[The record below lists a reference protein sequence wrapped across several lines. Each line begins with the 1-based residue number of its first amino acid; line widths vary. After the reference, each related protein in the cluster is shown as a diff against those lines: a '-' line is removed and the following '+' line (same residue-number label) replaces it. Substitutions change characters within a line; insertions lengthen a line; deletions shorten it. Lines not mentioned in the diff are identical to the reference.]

1 MPADSHQTQPAQ
13 DSRPSTAALLECLHR
28 DWQAARPDLN
38 AQPMLRVLRLTRLG
52 AALQA
57 EVDAPLHAEGL
68 NAAGWD
74 LLLTLYRSAP
84 PEGLSPGQLSELSA
98 VSGPSTTNRVARLQA
113 RGLVTRRTDDRDRR
127 SARISLTPAGR
138 AAVDRLLPGHLHR
151 ETRALAAL
159 TPAELDTLDGLAAR
173 LLGALEGGRRQ

>member
-1 MPADSHQTQPAQ
+1 MPAPRLAGRPA
-13 DSRPSTAALLECLHR
+13 RPERPAH
-28 DWQAARPDLN
+28 AARAAPDPPGRGP
-38 AQPMLRVLRLTRLG
+38 AGRGGR
-52 AALQA
+52 
-57 EVDAPLHAEGL
+57 PLHAEGL

-127 SARISLTPAGR
+127 SARITLTPAGR

-159 TPAELDTLDGLAAR
+159 TPAELDTLDRLAAR
-173 LLGALEGGRRQ
+173 LLGALEGGSGQ